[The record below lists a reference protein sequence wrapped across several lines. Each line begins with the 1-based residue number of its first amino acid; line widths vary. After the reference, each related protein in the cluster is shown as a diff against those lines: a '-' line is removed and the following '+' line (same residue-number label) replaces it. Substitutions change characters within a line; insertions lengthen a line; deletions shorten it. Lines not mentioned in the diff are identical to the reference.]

1 VRVSRGP
8 IRVAGSVLTARGVYK
23 LQRWRSTL
31 HPCTDRTSKDI
42 HTYKRFHTRRECGI
56 LCKRDGDDPVP
67 QENSQGRIR
76 HVPAAKSHRAAMR
89 RHQRKQPI
97 RSRAKTFV
105 RKARLSIDSGDI
117 DVAEV
122 ATKRAIMALDKAAQ
136 KGAVHKRNASRRKSR
151 LMSRLNAAKA
161 ETFAASE

>member
-1 VRVSRGP
+1 MQ
-8 IRVAGSVLTARGVYK
+8 AGLGM
-23 LQRWRSTL
+23 
-31 HPCTDRTSKDI
+31 
-42 HTYKRFHTRRECGI
+42 I
-56 LCKRDGDDPVP
+56 LSP

-105 RKARLSIDSGDI
+105 RKARLSIDSGDM
-117 DVAEV
+117 DAAES
-122 ATKRAIMALDKAAQ
+122 ATKRAIVALDKAAQ

-161 ETFAASE
+161 EIFAASE